1 MMNTAAIEET
11 VCIVEETNGQCTEAA
26 AHSMHGAGTNRIINL
41 QNVINK
47 RNEDTEEETGY
58 STNDHSTNVINI
70 ITACC
75 NGYKTCKRSIQG
87 K

>member
-1 MMNTAAIEET
+1 MNTAAIEEAIC
-11 VCIVEETNGQCTEAA
+11 VVEETNCQCTEAA
-26 AHSMHGAGTNRIINL
+26 AHTMYGAGTNRVINL
-41 QNVINK
+41 QNIINK
-47 RNEDTEEETGY
+47 RNEDAKEETGY

-75 NGYKTCKRSIQG
+75 NGYKTGKRTIQG